1 MIEARSEHARFLP
14 RLPFETLPP
23 SSLRNGARAVSGAV
37 KHANLRVPTIPD
49 KASPFRDDVG
59 GDSFSWFRLAS
70 HRRATNQNGLER
82 RLYQNA

>member
-37 KHANLRVPTIPD
+37 KHANLRVPAIPAR
-49 KASPFRDDVG
+49 ASLGLDDEASGVRDALISHNG
-59 GDSFSWFRLAS
+59 ATGDGSARTL
-70 HRRATNQNGLER
+70 TP
-82 RLYQNA
+82 